1 MRKKPYLTDA
11 IIGNSKMLATL
22 TKDGQL
28 QRLYWPNIDFPQHAN
43 RFYTGIHIDDGE
55 DGGTTSFIHED
66 GWEHLQSYENDT
78 NILVTTARNFQLKIE
93 ITQTDF
99 VVPGKDI
106 FVRDYQVTNLSS
118 SPNRMSFVMFSDF
131 TVDDRKRYSTVMFN
145 PVDDCLVHYFRQYAF
160 AVGSSIEASQYQS
173 GAALEAARVNKLSG
187 KVIMNKT
194 DGALSWELG
203 DIAGGEKKRLTV
215 YISAGSNLGG
225 AVEGLAEAKKLGPG
239 ELHGITSR
247 YWKEYLLKA
256 RQIDIEDAKVRNV
269 YNRSLLTFKLL
280 NDEETGAFIA
290 GPEVDEDYDYSG
302 GYAYC
307 WGRDAAYIATAADV
321 AGYHDLVSKFYY
333 STMATQREDGAWEH
347 RFYTN
352 GMLAPT
358 WGIQIDECGSILWG
372 IHKHYE
378 ITSDDHFLNMIW
390 PSVEK
395 GANYLTMF
403 IDLET
408 NLPLPTNDLWEKRE
422 GEHLYSTAAVY
433 GGLVGSAKLARK
445 LGRVDLAKQWEET
458 AERMKKT
465 VEERCWNDEAGSYLR
480 ALKLAVDEKTYTEA
494 TLAGKET
501 VVEEDRKGYKTFR
514 LMEDPV
520 IDICL
525 LGLNVPFE
533 MIDENSERMRKTA
546 ETIERTLTSPV
557 TGGLERFPGDVYIGG
572 NPWILTTLWMALYD
586 IKTGNFEKARA
597 YLNWA
602 VNNANHLGLLPEQIH
617 KETGEP
623 AWVMP
628 LTWSHAMFVLTV
640 IALEEAGEL
649 NRY

>member
-28 QRLYWPNIDFPQHAN
+28 QRLFWPNIDYPQHAN
-43 RFYTGIHIDDGE
+43 RFYTGIYIDDEGG
-55 DGGTTSFIHED
+55 GGTTSFIHED
-66 GWEHLQSYENDT
+66 GWEHLQSYEEDT
-78 NILVTTARNFQLKIE
+78 NILFTTARNFELKVE

-99 VVPGKDI
+99 VVPGMDI
-106 FVRDYQVTNLSS
+106 FVRDYHVKNLSS
-118 SPNRMSFVMFSDF
+118 SPNRMSFVVYSDF

-160 AVGSSIEASQYQS
+160 AVGSSMEAAQYQS
-173 GAALEAARVNKLSG
+173 GSALDAARANKLSG

-194 DGALSWELG
+194 DGALSWDLG
-203 DIAGGEKKRLTV
+203 DMAGGEEKRLTV
-215 YISAGSNLGG
+215 YITAGSNLGG
-225 AVEGLAEAKKLGPG
+225 AVACLAKAKEQGPDD
-239 ELHGITSR
+239 LHDRTVR
-247 YWKEYLLKA
+247 YWEEYLLQGRA
-256 RQIDIEDAKVRNV
+256 IHIDDEKTSQV
-269 YNRSLLTFKLL
+269 YKRSLLAFKLL

-307 WGRDAAYIATAADV
+307 WGRDAAYIATAATV
-321 AGYHDLVSKFYY
+321 AGYHELVSKFYY
-333 STMATQREDGAWEH
+333 STMATQRDDGAWEH

-358 WGIQIDECGSILWG
+358 WGIQIDEGGSILWG

-378 ITSDDHFLNMIW
+378 ITKDDIFLNTIW

-408 NLPLPTNDLWEKRE
+408 HLPLPTNDLWEKRE

-433 GGLVGSAKLARK
+433 GGLIGSAKLARK
-445 LGRVDLAKQWEET
+445 LDRVDLAEKWERT

-465 VEERCWNDEAGSYLR
+465 VEERCWNEETGSYLR

-494 TLAGKET
+494 ELAGKET
-501 VVEEDRKGYKTFR
+501 VVEEDRKGYKTYR

-520 IDICL
+520 VDISL
-525 LGLNVPFE
+525 LGLNVPFG
-533 MIDENSERMRKTA
+533 MIDENSERMLKTA
-546 ETIERTLTSPV
+546 ETIERLLTSPV

-572 NPWILTTLWMALYD
+572 NPWILTTLWMALFD
-586 IKTGNFEKARA
+586 IKIGNFEKARA
-597 YLNWA
+597 SLQWA

-649 NRY
+649 NSG